1 MMPCKRNLTF
11 KTQNSTFLIFA
22 MNRYEELQAL
32 IRTFEKDF
40 TKFYDKGNKEAGIR
54 LRKNMQTLRA
64 FAKSVRDEVQ
74 EKNNSTGNTNSNDL
88 HIF

>member
-1 MMPCKRNLTF
+1 MT
-11 KTQNSTFLIFA
+11 
-22 MNRYEELQAL
+22 RYEELQAL

-88 HIF
+88 HNF

>member
-1 MMPCKRNLTF
+1 
-11 KTQNSTFLIFA
+11 

-54 LRKNMQTLRA
+54 LRKQMQTLRA
-64 FAKSVRDEVQ
+64 FAKTVRDEVQ
-74 EKNNSTGNTNSNDL
+74 EKNNPSTSIDARK
-88 HIF
+88 

>member
-1 MMPCKRNLTF
+1 
-11 KTQNSTFLIFA
+11 

-54 LRKNMQTLRA
+54 LRKQMQTLRA

-74 EKNNSTGNTNSNDL
+74 EKNNHSTSTEAGE
-88 HIF
+88 

>member
-1 MMPCKRNLTF
+1 
-11 KTQNSTFLIFA
+11 

-64 FAKSVRDEVQ
+64 FAKAIRDEVQ
-74 EKNNSTGNTNSNDL
+74 ETNNAAGTTNTDD
-88 HIF
+88 

>member
-1 MMPCKRNLTF
+1 MIPCQQNLTF

-64 FAKSVRDEVQ
+64 FAKAVRDEVQ
-74 EKNNSTGNTNSNDL
+74 EKNNDMGNTNSDD
-88 HIF
+88 

>member
-1 MMPCKRNLTF
+1 
-11 KTQNSTFLIFA
+11 

-54 LRKNMQTLRA
+54 LRKQMQTLRA
-64 FAKSVRDEVQ
+64 FAKTVRDEVQ
-74 EKNNSTGNTNSNDL
+74 EKNNQSTSTTVEE
-88 HIF
+88 

>member
-1 MMPCKRNLTF
+1 
-11 KTQNSTFLIFA
+11 

-54 LRKNMQTLRA
+54 LRKQMQTLRA
-64 FAKSVRDEVQ
+64 FAKLVRDEVQ
-74 EKNNSTGNTNSNDL
+74 EGKDKPHQPTPSE
-88 HIF
+88 

>member
-1 MMPCKRNLTF
+1 
-11 KTQNSTFLIFA
+11 

>member
-1 MMPCKRNLTF
+1 
-11 KTQNSTFLIFA
+11 

-54 LRKNMQTLRA
+54 LRKQMQTLRA

-74 EKNNSTGNTNSNDL
+74 EKNNHSPSSDTENL
-88 HIF
+88 M

>member
-1 MMPCKRNLTF
+1 
-11 KTQNSTFLIFA
+11 

-54 LRKNMQTLRA
+54 LRKQMQTLRA
-64 FAKSVRDEVQ
+64 FAKTVRDEVQ
-74 EKNNSTGNTNSNDL
+74 EKNNHSTSTDAGQ
-88 HIF
+88 

>member
-1 MMPCKRNLTF
+1 
-11 KTQNSTFLIFA
+11 

-54 LRKNMQTLRA
+54 LRKQMQTLRA
-64 FAKSVRDEVQ
+64 FAKTVRDEVQ
-74 EKNNSTGNTNSNDL
+74 EKNNPSTSIDAGK
-88 HIF
+88 

>member
-1 MMPCKRNLTF
+1 
-11 KTQNSTFLIFA
+11 

-40 TKFYDKGNKEAGIR
+40 TKFYDKGNKEAGVR

-64 FAKSVRDEVQ
+64 FAKAIRDEVQ
-74 EKNNSTGNTNSNDL
+74 ETNNAAGTTNADD
-88 HIF
+88 

>member
-1 MMPCKRNLTF
+1 
-11 KTQNSTFLIFA
+11 

-54 LRKNMQTLRA
+54 LRKQMQTLRA
-64 FAKSVRDEVQ
+64 FAKQVRDEVQ
-74 EKNNSTGNTNSNDL
+74 ERKDAPEPPTTSE
-88 HIF
+88 

>member
-1 MMPCKRNLTF
+1 
-11 KTQNSTFLIFA
+11 

-54 LRKNMQTLRA
+54 LRKHMQTLRA
-64 FAKSVRDEVQ
+64 FAKTVRDEVQ
-74 EKNNSTGNTNSNDL
+74 EKNNHSTSTDAGK
-88 HIF
+88 